1 MYICTFVLKHF
12 LKLLCGLFPI
22 TAVQVTALFTRSHPQ
37 AQRSFYTRSKQSCLP
52 SGSVLRGS
60 RARGSLFLPTFWSQV

>member
-12 LKLLCGLFPI
+12 LKLLCWLFPI
-22 TAVQVTALFTRSHPQ
+22 TALQVTALFTRSHPQ
-37 AQRSFYTRSKQSCLP
+37 AQRSFYTRSKRSCLP
-52 SGSVLRGS
+52 SGSLRGS